1 MILPLKDWKPN
12 GILVTVPGVSND
24 VVAEA
29 LGTSGERVA
38 LDLHVGRTFERNH
51 KWIEM
56 PECLILRPN
65 ECIRIRV
72 RELIQTPRA
81 VFGGVCSRASLT
93 AEGLLVS
100 NIKVDPNF
108 VGYLEIAVFNAG
120 DHSISLMK
128 GKAFASVW
136 FGALTSPIPDGEPPR
151 VPTPTDGLVFRSWRE
166 RARALAPYFATG
178 ILSILG
184 SIAAA
189 LLLKPF

>member
-12 GILVTVPGVSND
+12 GISVTVPGVTND

-29 LGTSGERVA
+29 LRTSGERVA

-72 RELIQTPRA
+72 RELIQTSRA

-108 VGYLEIAVFNAG
+108 IGYLEIAVFNAG
-120 DHSISLMK
+120 DRSISLMRD
-128 GKAFASVW
+128 KAFASVW
-136 FGALTSPIPDGEPPR
+136 FATLASAIPEGEAPR
-151 VPTPTDGLVFRSWRE
+151 VPTPTDGLAFRSWQE
-166 RARALAPYFATG
+166 RARVLAPYVATG
-178 ILSILG
+178 VLSILG
-184 SIAAA
+184 SLAAA